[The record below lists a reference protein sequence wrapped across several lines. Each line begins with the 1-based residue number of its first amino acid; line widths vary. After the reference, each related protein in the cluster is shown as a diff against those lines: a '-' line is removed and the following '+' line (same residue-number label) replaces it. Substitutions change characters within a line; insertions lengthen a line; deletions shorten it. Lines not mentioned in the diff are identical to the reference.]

1 MVRKIG
7 IRKIGIRKLV
17 SEKLVSENW
26 YPKQWYPKIG
36 IRKIGIRKLV
46 SEKLV
51 SEKLDTIGIHTI
63 GVHTIGVHTIGIHTI
78 GIHTI
83 DTKNNSDTK
92 ELRCTTKKTGITGIT
107 GTISVLRS
115 SARPACNPETDG
127 ELKNIYGCFF
137 HSFCATDLTF
147 GTKNNGKMKL
157 STLKTL
163 IIASY

>member
-1 MVRKIG
+1 LVSE
-7 IRKIGIRKLV
+7 KLV

-26 YPKQWYPKIG
+26 YPKNWYPKNWYPKNWYPKNWYPKIG
-36 IRKIGIRKLV
+36 IRNSGIRKLV

-51 SEKLDTIGIHTI
+51 SEKLDS
-63 GVHTIGVHTIGIHTI
+63 IHTI

-127 ELKNIYGCFF
+127 ELKNSNFKME
-137 HSFCATDLTF
+137 SFLEHHF
-147 GTKNNGKMKL
+147 L
-157 STLKTL
+157 V
-163 IIASY
+163 ASPILHRTGVAADENQFA